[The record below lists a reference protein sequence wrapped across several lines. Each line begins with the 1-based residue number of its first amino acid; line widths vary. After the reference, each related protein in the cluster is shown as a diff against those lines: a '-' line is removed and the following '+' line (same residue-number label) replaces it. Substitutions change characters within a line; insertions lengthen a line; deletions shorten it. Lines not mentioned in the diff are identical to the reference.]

1 MGVGMY
7 IAGVYGTMNC
17 LGNITA
23 IPILLLALA
32 SLVLLTASCSTEHR
46 AFSRT
51 LPDGQYRIK
60 ENAQWKKVVVYNDED
75 TTHLVFDT
83 AAPHVHL
90 ADYLYTHAEQMFV
103 RHSLDLD
110 VFSTPVKLRFAQK
123 EVPRQLN
130 AQINGNF
137 YMGYRTDRYLY
148 GKREPVRGKVQR
160 YRHRVGYGGGAFL
173 GLGSVFINPTFLQ
186 DAIPY
191 EYDGVVLSYGAAVLV
206 GYGNINTGLCLGF
219 DFLTDRYRSHW
230 IYQNKPWLGVT
241 IGINLN

>member
-1 MGVGMY
+1 MKRY
-7 IAGVYGTMNC
+7 RNNTIRQ
-17 LGNITA
+17 
-23 IPILLLALA
+23 ILLLALA
-32 SLVLLTASCSTEHR
+32 SSLLLSSCTAEHR

-51 LPDGQYRIK
+51 LPDGRYRIE
-60 ENAQWKKVVVYNDED
+60 ENGKLRRVLVYNDED
-75 TTHLVFDT
+75 TSHLVFDT
-83 AAPHVHL
+83 AAAPIHL

-110 VFSTPVKLRFAQK
+110 VFSTPIKLRFPQK
-123 EVPRQLN
+123 EVPRQMN
-130 AQINGNF
+130 TQINGNF
-137 YMGYRTDRYLY
+137 YIGYRTDRYLY

-173 GLGSVFINPTFLQ
+173 GLGTVFINPTFLQ
-186 DAIPY
+186 NAINY

-219 DFLTDRYRSHW
+219 DFLTDRYRGHW

-241 IGINLN
+241 IGLNLN